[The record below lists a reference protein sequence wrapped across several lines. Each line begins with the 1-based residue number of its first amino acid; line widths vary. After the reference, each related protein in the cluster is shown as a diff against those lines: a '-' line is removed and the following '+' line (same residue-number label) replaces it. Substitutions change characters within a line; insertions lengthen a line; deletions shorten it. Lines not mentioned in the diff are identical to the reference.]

1 MNIMHRVT
9 LKSMIKNK
17 RRTIVTIIG
26 VIISV
31 AMITA
36 VSTFSASIS
45 SLYRRQEIYE
55 NGDWIVSFRSID
67 QATAEKLEQEQL
79 FDKTGCS
86 IRDLFVPLSPG
97 GGERT
102 GDYMEILFADQST
115 MELNS
120 MKVTQGRLPQ
130 TADEICLPEGMEA
143 LSSYQIGDTIEL
155 SYGIRMQEGKR
166 ATSITPY
173 MEGETFRALTKHTFT
188 ITGFCKGVGI
198 RRYFPNAI
206 AGFSADAL
214 PAQAQLNLTARAA
227 KIQTGTYGQIYDLA
241 QQYGIERET
250 LQFHNTLLNYSGV
263 MSDLDF
269 FTTLLIPIVIIG
281 LIIMIGSVMLIYN
294 AFAISVSERSKQLGM
309 LASVGATRRQK
320 RGSVLFEGFVIGV
333 IAIPLG
339 ILFGIAGIGITF
351 WAISPW
357 MMHAL
362 GINVPFRV
370 EVVPVAILAAVL
382 FSAFTIFVSAWMPAK
397 RASKITPIE
406 AIRQSQDVRLTAK
419 DVKTSRL
426 VKKVFGFEGELAMK
440 NLKRNRKRYRA
451 TILALCIS
459 VVLFLSTAGF
469 NSYMAYSY
477 GMTQEDVPYDVCF
490 YTDSDTSDSMQAL
503 LNMSKAQAAEM
514 NRGFSMQFELPY
526 SEASPELKALFG
538 DGERPEYLNAL
549 VEVIA
554 LDRASQARYLEKAG
568 LDPELL
574 DEKNSAVAINRYL
587 YANGH
592 NYSEHRVVDEEQV
605 SEIRPYYTMDSYE
618 SEEQTERKLYPKQ
631 GFYLRAFTDQTPLC
645 VTEKSGYESR
655 IVLIVSEET
664 MDGMLDDLAEQISA
678 NLMPEEGGP
687 TDLAVSRM
695 YCYRTNQAEALCEE
709 LENYAGY
716 AENLVEAKAQINN
729 MLNILNVFLYGFITL
744 ITLISIA
751 NIFNTISTS
760 ISLRTREFAMLRSVG
775 MAKKSLDKMLRFESM
790 FYGMKALLWGIPVS
804 IVIELLMYGGLSRN
818 FSFSFFLPVI
828 PLVIAVL
835 AIFAIVGL
843 TMLYSSAKI
852 KKANIISILTQE
864 NI

>member
-206 AGFSADAL
+206 AGFSAGAL

-227 KIQTGTYGQIYDLA
+227 KIQTDTYGQVYDLA

-469 NSYMAYSY
+469 NSYMTLSY
-477 GMTQEDVPYDVCF
+477 GMTRESMPYDVCF
-490 YTDSDTSDSMQAL
+490 YTYPDTSESETSLLGLPQAEE
-503 LNMSKAQAAEM
+503 AER
-514 NRGFSMQFELPY
+514 NRSFRLDGELPY

-538 DGERPEYLNAL
+538 DDERPEYLNAL

-605 SEIRPYYTMDSYE
+605 SLVSAYYNFYTYE
-618 SEEQTERKLYPKQ
+618 DEVETVTRLYTEQPFSIQ
-631 GFYLRAFTDQTPLC
+631 SFTAETPLC

-655 IVLIVSEET
+655 LVLIVSDET
-664 MDGMLDDLAEQISA
+664 MNGLLDDLAEQISA
-678 NLMPEEGGP
+678 NLMPEEGEP
-687 TDLAVSRM
+687 TDLAASRM
-695 YCYRTNQAEALCEE
+695 YCYRTDQSEALCDA
-709 LENYAGY
+709 LEDYEGHV
-716 AENLVEAKAQINN
+716 ENLLAEKASEQN
-729 MLNILNVFLYGFITL
+729 MLNVLNVLLYGFITL
-744 ITLISIA
+744 ITLISVA
-751 NIFNTISTS
+751 NIFNTVSTS

-775 MAKKSLDKMLRFESM
+775 MTKQSLNRMLRFESM
-790 FYGMKALLWGIPVS
+790 FYSMKALFWGIPVS

-818 FSFSFFLPVI
+818 FSFGFYLPVI
-828 PLVIAVL
+828 PLVIVVL
-835 AIFAIVGL
+835 AIFVIVGL
-843 TMLYSSAKI
+843 TMLYSASMV